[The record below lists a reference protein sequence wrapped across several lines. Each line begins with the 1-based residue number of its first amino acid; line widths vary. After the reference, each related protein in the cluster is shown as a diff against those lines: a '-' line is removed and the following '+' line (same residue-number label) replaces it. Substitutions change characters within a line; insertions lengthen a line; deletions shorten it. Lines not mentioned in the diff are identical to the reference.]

1 MLENNCIQIK
11 SVAVIGGGLMG
22 HGIAQDFATSG
33 IPVKLWD
40 TSEEKLTI
48 SIENIKKNMHF
59 LGQNDLIDDVVEL
72 ITPVSAIYSTS
83 ILDVGLFSNI
93 LPTISFTSF
102 DIRPLRKFFISCFA
116 WFVTA

>member
-48 SIENIKKNMHF
+48 SI
-59 LGQNDLIDDVVEL
+59 
-72 ITPVSAIYSTS
+72 
-83 ILDVGLFSNI
+83 
-93 LPTISFTSF
+93 
-102 DIRPLRKFFISCFA
+102 
-116 WFVTA
+116 

>member
-59 LGQNDLIDDVVEL
+59 LGQNDLIDDEL
-72 ITPVSAIYSTS
+72 DFGNT
-83 ILDVGLFSNI
+83 LFYY
-93 LPTISFTSF
+93 LEK
-102 DIRPLRKFFISCFA
+102 DKDEEQE
-116 WFVTA
+116 